1 MPRKKL
7 QKRRIG
13 IIDSDSEYF
22 CIQSKRK
29 TTSETSKS
37 TKKNSSG
44 IVTPQSTPSRK
55 RSRKV
60 DQDIVLP
67 AQVEK
72 ITATTL
78 ADLHDLKRY
87 TR

>member
-29 TTSETSKS
+29 TTSGT